1 MTAEADLAVLLSSLS
16 PQLMVGEF
24 VFCTLENGRYGD
36 HAHLSPLA
44 AFQEKEGLTLILP
57 REHAHAGGLSYDTAF
72 SCITLG
78 VHSSLNGVGLT
89 AAVAGA
95 LASEGISANVVAAW
109 YHDHIFVPSERAD
122 AAMAV
127 LAQLGS

>member
-1 MTAEADLAVLLSSLS
+1 MAVEVDLTVLLSSLS
-16 PQLMVGEF
+16 PQLTAGEF

-44 AFQEKEGLTLILP
+44 AIQEKEGLTLILP
-57 REHAHAGGLSYDTAF
+57 REHAHEAGFSYDAVF

-78 VHSSLNGVGLT
+78 VHSSLNAVGLT
-89 AAVAGA
+89 AAVAGV

-109 YHDHIFVPSERAD
+109 YHDHIFVPFERTKD
-122 AAMAV
+122 AMAV
-127 LAQLGS
+127 LAQLGG